1 MAVNFEIPSRRSTAA
16 LLRTNKEKLEE
27 IARKN
32 DMAWE
37 AFSNPVAKIANL
49 LRDACEMQN
58 EIKIKEE
65 KFKELKEKIIEE
77 MGANEELFKN
87 FISYDEYNNVTIS
100 FNKDTLKELYPILGN
115 DVVISLFENIMPLD
129 KAAQKTVLDI
139 LIKQFGYKYSDF
151 TTISNFKIS
160 DVLKKIKSED
170 FDSFT
175 NLFLDLI
182 DENTVIR
189 LTVKQV
195 DK

>member
-27 IARKN
+27 ISRKN

-49 LRDACEMQN
+49 LRDAYEMQS

-65 KFKELKEKIIEE
+65 KFKELKDKIIEE
-77 MGANEELFKN
+77 IGANEELFKD
-87 FISYDEYNNVTIS
+87 FISYDEYNNMTIS
-100 FNKDTLKELYPILGN
+100 FNKDTLKELYPLLGN
-115 DVVISLFENIMPLD
+115 DVVISVFENIMPLD
-129 KAAQKTVLDI
+129 KAAQKTVLNI
-139 LIKQFGYKYSDF
+139 LIKELGYKYSDF
-151 TTISNFKIS
+151 TTISNFRIS
-160 DVLKKIKSED
+160 DVLKRIKSED
-170 FDSFT
+170 LKRFT
-175 NLFLDLI
+175 DLFFDLI

-195 DK
+195 NK

>member
-27 IARKN
+27 ISRKN

-49 LRDACEMQN
+49 LRDAYEMQS

-65 KFKELKEKIIEE
+65 KFKELKDKIIEE
-77 MGANEELFKN
+77 IGANEELFN
-87 FISYDEYNNVTIS
+87 DFISYDEYNNMTIS
-100 FNKDTLKELYPILGN
+100 FNKDTLKELYPLLGN
-115 DVVISLFENIMPLD
+115 DVVISVFENIMPLD
-129 KAAQKTVLDI
+129 KAAQKTVLNI
-139 LIKQFGYKYSDF
+139 LIKELGYKYSDF
-151 TTISNFKIS
+151 TTISNFRIS
-160 DVLKKIKSED
+160 DVLKRIKSED
-170 FDSFT
+170 LKRFT
-175 NLFLDLI
+175 DLFFDLI

-195 DK
+195 NK